1 MAEEKKVTEKEEKK
15 TVVKEDKKVV
25 QKKKVKG
32 KTWFKI
38 HAPKIFNERDIGET
52 IGNDADSIKGRILS
66 LPLSEVTGDITKHH
80 IKIGLK
86 IVDVKGLEAY
96 TEPIEYNISRQYFS
110 RLVRR
115 RSSKIEVI
123 NDVKLK
129 DDQTFRI
136 KTVVVTA
143 YKADSRQKSSL
154 HRDVHKEMEKRATQ
168 LDFPSLIIAFS
179 TGKLQ
184 REIGEIVRKVF
195 PIKMIEVRKVEIH
208 KIKKG
213 KEKIEKKEPEPEEV
227 PIEEIEEQTEET
239 A

>member
-15 TVVKEDKKVV
+15 TVEKEEKKVI

-52 IGNDADSIKGRILS
+52 IGNDSDSIKGRILS
-66 LPLSEVTGDITKHH
+66 LPLSEVTGDITKHY

-86 IVDVKGLEAY
+86 IVDVKGIEAY
-96 TEPIEYNISRQYFS
+96 TEPVDYNISRQYFS

-129 DDQTFRI
+129 DEQTFRI

-154 HRDVHKEMEKRATQ
+154 HRAVHKEMEKRASQ

-179 TGKLQ
+179 TGKIQ
-184 REIGEIVRKVF
+184 KEIGEIVRKIF
-195 PIKMIEVRKVEIH
+195 PLKTIEVRKVELH
-208 KIKKG
+208 RIKKG
-213 KEKIEKKEPEPEEV
+213 TEKIDKKEPETEEAPV
-227 PIEEIEEQTEET
+227 EETEET